1 MAHLLDDEY
10 LKPFETAIRG
20 RARRALDRA
29 QSLTQGKC
37 SLAEWANAHN
47 YYGLHKIKARG
58 RRKAGWVFR
67 EWAPHATS
75 MWLVGDFNG
84 WKINPDFEIFR
95 IPGTDV
101 WERRIDADR
110 IRHGDKYHL
119 EMRWEGGHGERIP
132 AYARYVT
139 QDEKTK
145 LFSASVWAP
154 EREYEWRHKDVR
166 PETEDE
172 QRDTSL
178 ASKVSRP
185 LASKV
190 SRLTSSP
197 LIYEAH
203 VGMASE
209 EGRVATYAEF
219 RDEMLPRIKAA
230 GYNTVQLMAVMEHPY
245 YGSFGYHVSSFFAA
259 SSRFGT
265 PDDLKS
271 LVDTAHGMGLRVIMD
286 LVHSHAVANERDGLS
301 RFDGTD
307 YQYFHSGPKGWHS
320 AWGSRCFDYGKTDV
334 IHFLL
339 SNCKFWLEEYGF
351 DGYRFDG
358 VTSMLFWNHGLGD
371 AFTNY
376 GMYFNGSVDDDAWVY
391 LNLANRVIHE
401 VKPGAITI
409 AEDVSGIPGCAAPA
423 RDCGIGFD
431 YRMAMGEPDFW
442 FRLAEKVRDE
452 DWPMGGIFWELTNK
466 RAEEKVVSYVESHD
480 QALVGGKTFFFQ
492 CVDKEIYWGMRK
504 DQENLVIDRGVAL
517 HKMARL
523 ATLALNGG
531 AYLNFMGNEFGHPEW
546 IDFPRAENGWD
557 YSHARRQWSLR
568 ENAELRFKGLGDFD
582 EVMLKALGGSEDFR
596 RETEDGRQGKDVRR
610 KTEDGF
616 SCFKSAAPI
625 RLVANEPDK
634 VLAFVRGDKLFVFN
648 FNPTQ
653 SFTDYGILV
662 PPATKWSHL
671 LDTDEV
677 RFGGQGRIQGGAV
690 HEPELVHDANH
701 DELVQQIRLYLPS
714 RTAIV
719 LEGWRLV

>member
-10 LKPFETAIRG
+10 LKPYEAAIRG
-20 RARRALDRA
+20 RARRAADRA
-29 QSLTQGKC
+29 RELTLGKC
-37 SLAEWANAHN
+37 SLADWANAHN
-47 YYGLHKIKARG
+47 YYGL
-58 RRKAGWVFR
+58 RKENVEGEGEQWCFR

-84 WKINPDFEIFR
+84 WKIDPDFEVFR
-95 IPGTDV
+95 IEGTDV
-101 WERRIDADR
+101 WERRIPADR
-110 IRHGDKYHL
+110 IRHGDHYHL

-132 AYARYVT
+132 AYARFVT
-139 QDEKTK
+139 QDERTQ
-145 LFSASVWAP
+145 LFSACVWAP
-154 EREYEWRHKDVR
+154 EREYVWRNKDFR
-166 PETEDE
+166 HEPED
-172 QRDTSL
+172 
-178 ASKVSRP
+178 ASN
-185 LASKV
+185 V
-190 SRLTSSP
+190 SRLKSSP

-219 RDEMLPRIKAA
+219 RDRMLPRIKRA

-265 PDDLKS
+265 PDELKS

-307 YQYFHSGPKGWHS
+307 WQYFHSGAKGWHS

-334 IHFLL
+334 LHFLL

-401 VKPGAITI
+401 VKPQAVTI
-409 AEDVSGIPGCAAPA
+409 AEDVSGIPGCAAPVE
-423 RDCGIGFD
+423 DCGIGFD

-442 FRLAEKVRDE
+442 FRLAEKVRDD
-452 DWPMGGIFWELTNK
+452 DWQMGGIFYELTNK
-466 RAEEKVVSYVESHD
+466 RPEERVVSYVESHD

-492 CVDKEIYWGMRK
+492 CVDKEIYCGMRK
-504 DQENLVIDRGVAL
+504 DQGNLVIDRGVAL

-523 ATLALNGG
+523 ATCALNGG

-568 ENAELRFKGLGDFD
+568 EDEELRFKGLGDFD
-582 EVMLKALGGSEDFR
+582 EVMVKVLGCLKS
-596 RETEDGRQGKDVRR
+596 
-610 KTEDGF
+610 
-616 SCFKSAAPI
+616 SAPM
-625 RLVANEPDK
+625 RLVANETDK
-634 VLAFVRGDKLFVFN
+634 VLAFLRGDFLFAFN

-653 SFTDYGILV
+653 SFTDYGVLV
-662 PPATKWSHL
+662 PPATRWRHL
-671 LDTDEV
+671 FDTDEV
-677 RFGGQGRIQGGAV
+677 RFSGQGRIAPGGAY
-690 HEPELVHDANH
+690 EPALVRDANHNELVH
-701 DELVQQIRLYLPS
+701 QIRLYLPA
-714 RTAIV
+714 RTAVV
-719 LEGWRLV
+719 LRRVI

>member
-10 LKPFETAIRG
+10 LKPFENAVRG
-20 RARRALDRA
+20 RARRAEDRVRE
-29 QSLTQGKC
+29 LTQGKC
-37 SLAEWANAHN
+37 PLADWANAHN
-47 YYGLHKIKARG
+47 YFGLHKVKAEGRG
-58 RRKAGWVFR
+58 RQRCWIFR

-84 WKINPDFEIFR
+84 WKIDPDFEVFR

-101 WERRIDADR
+101 WERRIPLEK
-110 IRHGDKYHL
+110 IRHGDRYHL

-139 QDEKTK
+139 QDETTK
-145 LFSASVWAP
+145 LFSACVWAP
-154 EREYEWRHKDVR
+154 EQPYEWKHSAVR
-166 PETEDE
+166 PSTFDL
-172 QRDTSL
+172 R
-178 ASKVSRP
+178 
-185 LASKV
+185 
-190 SRLTSSP
+190 P

-219 RDEMLPRIKAA
+219 RDNMLPRIKRA

-307 YQYFHSGPKGWHS
+307 YQYFHSGPKGWHT
-320 AWGSRCFDYGKTDV
+320 AWGSRCFDYGKTNV

-401 VKPGAITI
+401 VKPSAITI
-409 AEDVSGIPGCAAPA
+409 AEDVSGIPGCAAPVE
-423 RDCGIGFD
+423 DSGIGFD

-442 FRLAEKVRDE
+442 FRIAEKVRDD
-452 DWPMGGIFWELTNK
+452 DWTMGGIFWELTNK

-492 CVDKEIYWGMRK
+492 CVDKEIYWGMRT
-504 DQENLVIDRGVAL
+504 DQENMVIDRGVAL

-568 ENAELRFKGLGDFD
+568 ENPELRFKGLGDFD
-582 EVMLKALGGSEDFR
+582 EAMLRCLR
-596 RETEDGRQGKDVRR
+596 P
-610 KTEDGF
+610 
-616 SCFKSAAPI
+616 SAFDLRPATK
-625 RLVANEPDK
+625 LLANEPDK
-634 VLAFVRGDKLFVFN
+634 VLAFLRGDKLFVFN

-653 SFTDYGILV
+653 SFADYGVLV
-662 PPATKWSHL
+662 PPASRWRHL
-671 LDTDEV
+671 FDTDEV
-677 RFGGQGRIQGGAV
+677 RFGGQGRIAAGQAF
-690 HEPELVHDANH
+690 EPALVRDDAHN
-701 DELVQQIRLYLPS
+701 ELVQQIRLYLPS
-714 RTAIV
+714 RTALV
-719 LEGWRLV
+719 LKRT

>member
-1 MAHLLDDEY
+1 MAHLLDDGY
-10 LKPFETAIRG
+10 LKPYESAIRG
-20 RARRALDRA
+20 RAQRASDRA
-29 QSLTQGKC
+29 NELTQGKC

-47 YYGLHKIKARG
+47 YYGLRCEEG
-58 RRKAGWVFR
+58 VWVFR

-84 WKINPDFEIFR
+84 WKIDPDFEVFR
-95 IPGTDV
+95 IEGTDV
-101 WERRIDADR
+101 WERRIPADR
-110 IRHGDKYHL
+110 IHHGDKYHL
-119 EMRWEGGHGERIP
+119 EMRWEGGRDERIP

-139 QDEKTK
+139 QDEQTK
-145 LFSASVWAP
+145 LFSACVWAP
-154 EREYEWRHKDVR
+154 DHPYEWKNDSVLHLHST
-166 PETEDE
+166 PT
-172 QRDTSL
+172 
-178 ASKVSRP
+178 
-185 LASKV
+185 
-190 SRLTSSP
+190 P

-209 EGRVATYAEF
+209 EEKVATYAEF
-219 RDEMLPRIKAA
+219 RDNMLPRIKKA

-286 LVHSHAVANERDGLS
+286 IVHSHAVANERDGLS

-401 VKPGAITI
+401 VKPSAITI
-409 AEDVSGIPGCAAPA
+409 AEDVSGIPGCAAPVE
-423 RDCGIGFD
+423 DCGIGFD

-442 FRLAEKVRDE
+442 FRLAEKVRDD

-504 DQENLVIDRGVAL
+504 DQENIVIDRGVAL

-523 ATLALNGG
+523 ATCALNGG

-546 IDFPRAENGWD
+546 IDFPRAENNWSC
-557 YSHARRQWSLR
+557 YHARRQWSLR
-568 ENAELRFKGLGDFD
+568 ENGELRFKGLADFD
-582 EVMLKALGGSEDFR
+582 EEMLSALRLCLD
-596 RETEDGRQGKDVRR
+596 
-610 KTEDGF
+610 
-616 SCFKSAAPI
+616 SASPTKLA
-625 RLVANEPDK
+625 ANEPDK
-634 VLAFVRGDKLFVFN
+634 VLAFLRGDFVFVFN
-648 FNPTQ
+648 FNPTR
-653 SFTDYGILV
+653 SFADYGVLV
-662 PPATKWSHL
+662 PPATKWRHL
-671 LDTDEV
+671 FDTDEV

-690 HEPELVHDANH
+690 YEPMLVHDANRN
-701 DELVQQIRLYLPS
+701 ELVQQVRLYLPS
-714 RTAIV
+714 RTATV
-719 LEGWRLV
+719 LKRI

>member
-1 MAHLLDDEY
+1 MLIDDPY
-10 LKPFETAIRG
+10 LRPFEAAIRG
-20 RARRALDRA
+20 RAKRASDRA
-29 QSLTQGKC
+29 QELTQGKC
-37 SLAEWANAHN
+37 SLANWANAHN
-47 YYGLHKIKARG
+47 YYGLHRDRG
-58 RRKAGWVFR
+58 EWVFR

-84 WKINPDFEIFR
+84 WKIDPDFEVFR

-101 WERRIDADR
+101 WERRIPADR
-110 IRHGDKYHL
+110 IHHGDKYHL

-139 QDEKTK
+139 QDDQTK
-145 LFSASVWAP
+145 LFSACVWAP
-154 EREYEWRHKDVR
+154 EQAYEWQNKDFR
-166 PETEDE
+166 PV
-172 QRDTSL
+172 
-178 ASKVSRP
+178 K
-185 LASKV
+185 
-190 SRLTSSP
+190 SSP

-219 RDEMLPRIKAA
+219 RDNMLPRIKAA

-271 LVDTAHGMGLRVIMD
+271 LIDAAHGMGLRVIMD

-301 RFDGTD
+301 LFDGTD

-358 VTSMLFWNHGLGD
+358 VTSMLFWDHGLGD

-401 VKPGAITI
+401 VKPSAITI
-409 AEDVSGIPGCAAPA
+409 AEDVSGIPGCAAPVE
-423 RDCGIGFD
+423 DCGIGFD

-442 FRLAEKVRDE
+442 FRLAEKVRDD

-492 CVDKEIYWGMRK
+492 CVDKEIYWGMRN
-504 DQENLVIDRGVAL
+504 DQENLVIDRGIAL

-568 ENAELRFKGLGDFD
+568 ENPELRFKGLGDFD
-582 EVMLKALGGSEDFR
+582 REMLSALHLRLGS
-596 RETEDGRQGKDVRR
+596 TPPVKL
-610 KTEDGF
+610 
-616 SCFKSAAPI
+616 A
-625 RLVANEPDK
+625 ANEPDK
-634 VLAFVRGDKLFVFN
+634 VLAFVRGEHLFVFN
-648 FNPTQ
+648 FHPTQ
-653 SFTDYGILV
+653 SFTDYGVLV
-662 PPATKWSHL
+662 PPATKWRHL
-671 LDTDEV
+671 FDTDEV
-677 RFGGQGRIQGGAV
+677 RFGGQGRIQAGADYG
-690 HEPELVHDANH
+690 PALVHDENH
-701 DELVQQIRLYLPS
+701 NELVQQIRLYLPS
-714 RTAIV
+714 RTAVV
-719 LEGWRLV
+719 LRRV

>member
-1 MAHLLDDEY
+1 MAHLLDDGY
-10 LKPFETAIRG
+10 LGPFEAAIRG
-20 RARRALDRA
+20 RAQRAADRMRE
-29 QSLTQGKC
+29 LTQGKC
-37 SLAEWANAHN
+37 SLADWANAHN
-47 YYGLHKIKARG
+47 YYGL
-58 RRKAGWVFR
+58 RKVKVEGEGEQWCFR

-84 WKINPDFEIFR
+84 WKIDPDFEVFR
-95 IPGTDV
+95 IEGTDV
-101 WERRIDADR
+101 WERRIPADR
-110 IRHGDKYHL
+110 IHHGDKFHL

-139 QDEKTK
+139 QDESTK
-145 LFSASVWAP
+145 LFSACVWDP
-154 EREYEWRHKDVR
+154 PRPYRWRN
-166 PETEDE
+166 PPAS
-172 QRDTSL
+172 QPLNISTSQ
-178 ASKVSRP
+178 P
-185 LASKV
+185 
-190 SRLTSSP
+190 P

-209 EGRVATYAEF
+209 EEKVATYAEF
-219 RDEMLPRIKAA
+219 RDNMLPRIKRA

-286 LVHSHAVANERDGLS
+286 IVHSHAVANERDGLS

-401 VKPGAITI
+401 VKPSAITI
-409 AEDVSGIPGCAAPA
+409 AEDVSGIPGCAAPVE
-423 RDCGIGFD
+423 DCGIGFD

-442 FRLAEKVRDE
+442 FRLAEKVRDD

-504 DQENLVIDRGVAL
+504 DQENLVIDRGIAL

-523 ATLALNGG
+523 ATCALNGG

-546 IDFPRAENGWD
+546 IDFPRAENNWSC
-557 YSHARRQWSLR
+557 YHARRQWSLR
-568 ENAELRFKGLGDFD
+568 ENEELRFKGLADFD
-582 EVMLKALGGSEDFR
+582 EAMLKALFDCSDCS
-596 RETEDGRQGKDVRR
+596 DCSIGRGK
-610 KTEDGF
+610 
-616 SCFKSAAPI
+616 SNNPKSNNRTI
-625 RLVANEPDK
+625 RLAANEPDK
-634 VLAFVRGDKLFVFN
+634 VLAFVRGNLLFAFN

-662 PPATKWSHL
+662 PPASKWRHL
-671 LDTDEV
+671 FDTDEV
-677 RFGGQGRIQGGAV
+677 RFGGQGRIQAGAV
-690 HEPELVHDANH
+690 YEPALVRDSNH
-701 DELVQQIRLYLPS
+701 NELVQQIRLYLPA
-714 RTAIV
+714 RTAVV
-719 LEGWRLV
+719 LERVI